1 MGAAAVAQ
9 LVPLVATTGMS
20 FYQMAQ
26 AKKSAEKGR
35 KSLMK
40 EFRRLETFLNRM

>member
-26 AKKSAEKGR
+26 QKKAAEKGR
-35 KSLMK
+35 KK
-40 EFRRLETFLNRM
+40 FDEGIQKLETFLSRM